1 MSAAANRSTSIGLA
15 QFVNGSDIGVIV
27 GRFLMIDLT
36 NWYGEG
42 NEPTT
47 IEEFKATFPNSYYPY
62 SQKRLLNKYM
72 INKLQA

>member
-1 MSAAANRSTSIGLA
+1 
-15 QFVNGSDIGVIV
+15 
-27 GRFLMIDLT
+27 MIDLT
-36 NWYGEG
+36 EWYGEG

-47 IEEFKATFPNSYYPY
+47 IEEFKQTFPNLYYPY